1 MDKSLPIDIQLFAE
15 PAAPEKSAAGNAPEI
30 DYEKL
35 AGIINGAQAAKEDAV
50 LKNYFKQ
57 QGLSAEEASQAITS
71 FKEMKA
77 KNQPDLTALQDQA
90 TQAQAAAQQAQAAA
104 QQAMLERDATLEALS
119 LGVDAK
125 TIPYVLKLADFS
137 QALGEDGIT
146 KPEALQEALK
156 KVLEDVPALKP
167 NPQQQSGFRQIGA
180 SGNGQQGSVESAL
193 DKIFGTSK
201 K

>member
-1 MDKSLPIDIQLFAE
+1 MEKRLPIDVQLFAE
-15 PAAPEKSAAGNAPEI
+15 AGEESAAPEQVAAGNAPEI

-57 QGLSAEEASQAITS
+57 QGLSAEEAAQAITS

-77 KNQPDLTALQDQA
+77 KDQPDVSALQNQA
-90 TQAQAAAQQAQAAA
+90 AQAQATAQQAV
-104 QQAMLERDATLEALS
+104 LEKDATLEALS
-119 LGVDAK
+119 LGIDAK

-137 QALGEDGIT
+137 QVIGEDGT
-146 KPEALQEALK
+146 TNAEAIQEALK

-167 NPQQQSGFRQIGA
+167 NTQQQTGFRQIGA
-180 SGNGQQGSVESAL
+180 SGDGQQGSVESAL

>member
-1 MDKSLPIDIQLFAE
+1 MEKRLPIDVQLFAE
-15 PAAPEKSAAGNAPEI
+15 AGEESAAPEQVAAGNAPEI

-57 QGLSAEEASQAITS
+57 QGLSAEEAAQAITS

-77 KNQPDLTALQDQA
+77 KDQPDVSALQNQA
-90 TQAQAAAQQAQAAA
+90 AQAQATAQQAV
-104 QQAMLERDATLEALS
+104 LEKDATLEALS
-119 LGVDAK
+119 LGIDAK

-137 QALGEDGIT
+137 QVIGEDGT
-146 KPEALQEALK
+146 TNAEAIQEALK

-167 NPQQQSGFRQIGA
+167 NTQQQTGFRQIGA
-180 SGNGQQGSVESAL
+180 SGDGQQESVESAL

>member
-15 PAAPEKSAAGNAPEI
+15 PAAPEESAAGNAPEI

-90 TQAQAAAQQAQAAA
+90 TQAQAAAQQA
-104 QQAMLERDATLEALS
+104 MLERDATLAAGKRRKRTGQNFRHVKKIIKGTGEFIYGS
-119 LGVDAK
+119 F
-125 TIPYVLKLADFS
+125 KLCN
-137 QALGEDGIT
+137 T
-146 KPEALQEALK
+146 
-156 KVLEDVPALKP
+156 V
-167 NPQQQSGFRQIGA
+167 FRPDSRHVRA
-180 SGNGQQGSVESAL
+180 
-193 DKIFGTSK
+193 
-201 K
+201 

>member
-15 PAAPEKSAAGNAPEI
+15 PAAPEEGAAGNAPEI

-90 TQAQAAAQQAQAAA
+90 TQAQAAA

-180 SGNGQQGSVESAL
+180 SGDGQQGSVESAL